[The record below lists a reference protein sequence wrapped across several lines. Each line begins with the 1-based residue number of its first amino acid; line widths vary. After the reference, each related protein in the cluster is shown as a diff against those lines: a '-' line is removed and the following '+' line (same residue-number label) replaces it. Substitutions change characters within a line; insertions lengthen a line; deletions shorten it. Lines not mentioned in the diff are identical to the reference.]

1 MPRFAIRNP
10 YFIIVVCL
18 VLVVIGVTSLARMPV
33 DLFPPIN
40 LPEVVVATFYSG
52 MPPQDVETDITDPLE
67 RFFTLASGIDHM
79 ESRSL
84 LGVGIIRVYFQPGTS
99 ADADVTE
106 LSNLALADL
115 KRLPPGTLPPVV
127 LKFDASS
134 LPVAL
139 VTVKGEGLTETQ
151 LHDYAQFQI
160 RNQIAVV
167 PGAVIPPP
175 FGGKY
180 RQIMIYVDPYKL
192 LSRQL
197 SLMDVVGAVNNSNL
211 ILPAGD
217 VKIGPYDYFVYSNSL
232 VENMSELGEVPLKTR
247 STSWVT
253 VNDVGKAEDA
263 NQIQYNLVRIDGQRS
278 CYIPIMKQGGDTNTI
293 QVVNGVRSLIHHLYD
308 IPKQLATSIVFD
320 QSVYVKEAIH
330 TVLHEGM
337 LGLIL
342 TSLMILIFLGSF
354 RATSAVLLSIPLSAL
369 ATFVALYLMGSTIN
383 TMILGGLAL
392 AFSRVIDNSVIS
404 LENIYRH
411 LEMGSAPMVAA
422 EVGGAE
428 VNLAVLAATLVDV
441 VDFFP
446 VVFLYGVA
454 KFLFSALALAFCL
467 SLLASFVVAMT
478 VIPLFCSHFLKSV
491 PLAGHHKSGENQEYE
506 VEPTSPGSPSWWD
519 RFNAAFNR
527 TFNKVLDFYEYWV
540 RRALRRPGLTVA
552 VLAGVFL
559 LSLAIYPLLGL
570 AFFPRTD
577 AGQFTIN
584 LKVPT
589 GTRIEVTEQYVAR
602 VEDLIRHV
610 VEPGDLKRIVS
621 NLGVVPDFSS
631 LYTTNAGPYTATVQ
645 VALNEPHHRTS
656 FEYMDRVRD
665 QMARQFPDIRTF
677 FSSGSMVDSIL
688 NMGMP
693 APIDIQVSSPDLH
706 QIYGVAQ
713 DLAHRIREVRGVGEI
728 YIPQDMDY
736 PALRLDVDRVHAA
749 ELGLTQK
756 DVVDNVITALN
767 SNYMIAPN
775 YWVDRK
781 SGNDYYLTVQYFE
794 KGQPAIHDM
803 VDLGQIPLR
812 DQSGGAPNMNCGLL
826 RSREFGAATPAWNC
840 GQTLPA
846 VAGQPGDNVRSI
858 TARDNGDSDIN
869 CGLLRSPKLGVAKPS
884 WTCGRTMPAAGGQP
898 GGEVRPITVL
908 DNVVNVRH
916 VQTPTEIDHY
926 QIQRVIDIYVTPASE
941 DLGRVTSAIQKIVGQ
956 AHIASNVR
964 VNLRGM
970 VQGMEASFR
979 SFALGFLLSFAL
991 LFLILT
997 AQFKS
1002 FIDPLLIMLAIPMGF
1017 VGVLI
1022 ILPLTHST
1030 LNVMSLMG
1038 VLMLV
1043 GIADSN
1049 SILIVD
1055 FAHKLEQRGLSAAD
1069 AVITA
1074 CRVRLRPILMT
1085 SLATI
1090 IGMIPM
1096 ALKLGT
1102 GAEQY
1107 TPMARAIIGGLTSSV
1122 LLTIFIVPAAYLLVY
1137 GRRGNQATEA
1147 QPSRPAE

>member
-1 MPRFAIRNP
+1 MPGFSIRNP
-10 YFIIVVCL
+10 YFIIVICL
-18 VLVVIGVTSLARMPV
+18 VLLVIGVTSIARMPV

-52 MPPQDVETDITDPLE
+52 MPPEDIETDITDPLE
-67 RFFTLASGIDHM
+67 RFFTLAAGVDHM

-84 LGVGIIRVYFQPGTS
+84 LGVSIIKVYFQPGTS
-99 ADADVTE
+99 PDADVTQ

-139 VTVKGEGLTETQ
+139 VTVKGPNLNETQ

-167 PGAVIPPP
+167 PGAEIPGV
-175 FGGKY
+175 FGGTY
-180 RQIMIYVDPYKL
+180 RQIMVYVDPYKL
-192 LSRQL
+192 SSRQL
-197 SLMDVVGAVNNSNL
+197 SPMDVVKAVNNSNL

-217 VKIGPYDYFVYSNSL
+217 VKMGPYDYFVYSNSL
-232 VENMSELGEVPLKTR
+232 VDSMEQLGNVPLKVNGH
-247 STSWVT
+247 SWVT

-263 NQIQYNLVRIDGQRS
+263 HGIQTNIVRIDGQRS
-278 CYIPIMKQGGDTNTI
+278 AYIPIMKQGGDTNTI
-293 QVVNGVRSLIHHLYD
+293 AVVNGVRELIKHLYD
-308 IPKQLATSIVFD
+308 IPKQMATSIVFD
-320 QSVYVKEAIH
+320 QSVYVKEAIN
-330 TVLHEGM
+330 TVLHEGL

-369 ATFVALYLMGSTIN
+369 AAFVVIALMGGTIN
-383 TMILGGLAL
+383 TMILGGMAL

-411 LEMGSAPMVAA
+411 LELGAAPRVAA
-422 EVGGAE
+422 EVGGTE

-454 KFLFSALALAFCL
+454 KYLFSALALAFCL

-478 VIPLFCSHFLKSV
+478 VIPLFCSRFLKAV
-491 PLAGHHKSGENQEYE
+491 PHAQHEHKEYE
-506 VEPTSPGSPSWWD
+506 IEPTLPQSRSWMD
-519 RFNAAFNR
+519 RFNAWFNERFNR
-527 TFNKVLDFYEYWV
+527 LLDFYESWV
-540 RRALRRPGLTVA
+540 RRALKRPGLTVA
-552 VLAGVFL
+552 LLSGVFVA
-559 LSLAIYPLLGL
+559 SLAIYPLMGL
-570 AFFPRTD
+570 AFFPKTD
-577 AGQFTIN
+577 AGQFTVN

-589 GTRIEVTEQYVAR
+589 GTRIEITDQYVAK
-602 VEDLIRHV
+602 VEDLIRNSM
-610 VEPGDLKRIVS
+610 EGKDLKRIVS
-621 NLGVVPDFSS
+621 NIGVVPDFSS
-631 LYTTNAGPYTATVQ
+631 LYTTNSGPYTATVQ
-645 VALNEPHHRTS
+645 VQLNDKHKLSS
-656 FEYMDRVRD
+656 FAYMERVQDRLAK
-665 QMARQFPDIRTF
+665 QMPELRTF
-677 FSSGSMVDSIL
+677 FSSGSMVDAIL
-688 NMGMP
+688 NTGKA
-693 APIDIQVSSPDLH
+693 APIDVQVSSPNLE
-706 QIYGVAQ
+706 QIYGIAQ
-713 DLAHRIREVRGVGEI
+713 SLAARIREIHGVGQV
-728 YIPQDMDY
+728 YVPQDMNY
-736 PALRLDVDRVHAA
+736 PALRLDVDRVHAG

-781 SGNDYYLTVQYFE
+781 SGNDYYLTVQFFE
-794 KGQPAIHDM
+794 KGDAAIHNM
-803 VDLGQIPLR
+803 ADLGQIPLR
-812 DQSGGAPNMNCGLL
+812 DPSNLLGGLNCGP
-826 RSREFGAATPAWNC
+826 SGVPPTP
-840 GQTLPA
+840 GGKTP
-846 VAGQPGDNVRSI
+846 
-858 TARDNGDSDIN
+858 
-869 CGLLRSPKLGVAKPS
+869 
-884 WTCGRTMPAAGGQP
+884 WTCGSETRST
-898 GGEVRPITVL
+898 TVL
-908 DNVVNVRH
+908 NNVVKVQQ
-916 VQTPTEIDHY
+916 VQTPTEVDHY
-926 QIQRVIDIYVTPASE
+926 QIQRVVDIYVTPAGE
-941 DLGRVTSAIQKIVGQ
+941 DLQRVTSAIRDILGKSNFPG
-956 AHIASNVR
+956 NVR

-970 VQGMEASFR
+970 VEGMQASFK
-979 SFALGFLLSFAL
+979 SFAFGFLISFLL

-1022 ILPLTHST
+1022 VLPLTGST

-1055 FAHKLEQRGLSAAD
+1055 FAHNLEKQGLSPAD

-1090 IGMIPM
+1090 IGMLPM

-1107 TPMARAIIGGLTSSV
+1107 SPMAKAIIGGLTSSV
-1122 LLTIFIVPAAYLLVY
+1122 VLTVFIVPAAYLLVY
-1137 GRRGNQATEA
+1137 GRRNR
-1147 QPSRPAE
+1147 QPETTPPAETAQ

>member
-1 MPRFAIRNP
+1 MPGFSIRNP
-10 YFIIVVCL
+10 YFIIVICL
-18 VLVVIGVTSLARMPV
+18 TLLVIGVTSLSRMPV

-40 LPEVVVATFYSG
+40 LPEVVVATFYTG
-52 MPPQDVETDITDPLE
+52 MPPEDIETDITDPLE
-67 RFFTLASGIDHM
+67 RFFTLASGVDHM
-79 ESRSL
+79 ESRSM
-84 LGVGIIRVYFQPGTS
+84 LGVSIIRVYFQPGTS
-99 ADADVTE
+99 ADADVSQ

-167 PGAVIPPP
+167 PGAEIPGV
-175 FGGKY
+175 FGGIY
-180 RQIMIYVDPYKL
+180 RQIMVYVDPYKL
-192 LSRQL
+192 QSRQL
-197 SLMDVVGAVNNSNL
+197 SVMDVVSAVNDANL

-217 VKIGPYDYFVYSNSL
+217 VKMGPYDYFVYSNSL
-232 VENMSELGEVPLKTR
+232 VDNMKQLGEIPLKVNGH
-247 STSWVT
+247 SWVT

-263 NQIQYNLVRIDGQRS
+263 HQIQYNIVRVDGQRS
-278 CYIPIMKQGGDTNTI
+278 AYIPIMKQGGDTNTI
-293 QVVNGVRSLIHHLYD
+293 AVVDGVRELIKHLYD
-308 IPKQLATSIVFD
+308 IPEQMKTSIVFD

-330 TVLHEGM
+330 TVLHEGA

-369 ATFVALYLMGSTIN
+369 AAFVVLAMMGGTIN
-383 TMILGGLAL
+383 TMILGGMAL

-411 LEMGSAPMVAA
+411 LEMGAAPMVAA

-478 VIPLFCSHFLKSV
+478 VIPLFCSRFLKAV
-491 PLAGHHKSGENQEYE
+491 HHIPEHAGKSGEYE
-506 VEPTSPGSPSWWD
+506 VEPSPETGHSWMD
-519 RFNAAFNR
+519 RFNTRFNR
-527 TFNKVLDFYEYWV
+527 MFNKVLDYYEYWV
-540 RRALRRPGLTVA
+540 RRALVRPALTV
-552 VLAGVFL
+552 VLLMGVFL
-559 LSLAIYPLLGL
+559 VSLAIYPLMGL
-570 AFFPRTD
+570 AFFPKTD

-584 LKVPT
+584 MKVPT
-589 GTRIEVTEQYVAR
+589 GTRIEIANQYVAK
-602 VEDLIRHV
+602 VEDLVRQEI
-610 VEPGDLKRIVS
+610 EPKDFKRIVS
-621 NLGVVPDFSS
+621 NIGVVPDFSA
-631 LYTTNAGPYTATVQ
+631 LYTTNSGPYTATVQ
-645 VALNEPHHRTS
+645 VALNEPHHLSS
-656 FEYMDRVRD
+656 FEYMDRV
-665 QMARQFPDIRTF
+665 QKAMASQFPDVRTF
-677 FSSGSMVDSIL
+677 FSSGSMVDAIL
-688 NMGMP
+688 NSGAP
-693 APIDIQVSSPDLH
+693 APIDVQVSSPDLN
-706 QIYGVAQ
+706 QIYGIAQ
-713 DLAHRIREVRGVGEI
+713 HLATRIRELHGVGQVF
-728 YIPQDMDY
+728 IPQDMNY
-736 PALRLDVDRVHAA
+736 PALRLDVDRVHAG
-749 ELGLTQK
+749 ELGLSQK

-794 KGQPAIHDM
+794 HGDAAIHNM
-803 VDLGQIPLR
+803 ADLGQIPLR
-812 DQSGGAPNMNCGLL
+812 DPGSG
-826 RSREFGAATPAWNC
+826 
-840 GQTLPA
+840 
-846 VAGQPGDNVRSI
+846 AGM
-858 TARDNGDSDIN
+858 
-869 CGLLRSPKLGVAKPS
+869 
-884 WTCGRTMPAAGGQP
+884 TCGPTGPPQPSTGHTAWACAGRN
-898 GGEVRPITVL
+898 RPTTVL
-908 DNVVNVRH
+908 QNVVDIKQVL
-916 VQTPTEIDHY
+916 TPTEVDHY
-926 QIQRVIDIYVTPASE
+926 QIQRAVDVFVTPSGE
-941 DLGRVTSAIQKIVGQ
+941 DLGRVTSSIRDILAKEKIP
-956 AHIASNVR
+956 SNVR

-970 VQGMEASFR
+970 VQGMEASFK
-979 SFALGFLLSFAL
+979 SFALGFIISFLL

-1002 FIDPLLIMLAIPMGF
+1002 FVDPFLIMLAIPMGF

-1022 ILPLTHST
+1022 ILPLTHAT

-1055 FAHKLEQRGLSAAD
+1055 FAHNLERQGLTPAD

-1090 IGMIPM
+1090 IGMVPM

-1107 TPMARAIIGGLTSSV
+1107 APMAKAIIGGLTSSV

-1137 GRRGNQATEA
+1137 GKRNPQPAATPRTE
-1147 QPSRPAE
+1147 PAE

>member
-1 MPRFAIRNP
+1 MPGFSIRNP
-10 YFIIVVCL
+10 YFIIVLCL
-18 VLVVIGVTSLARMPV
+18 ALLVVGVTSMTRMPI

-40 LPEVVVATFYSG
+40 LPEAVVATFYSG
-52 MPPQDVETDITDPLE
+52 MPPEDIEFDITDPLE
-67 RFFTLASGIDHM
+67 RFFTLASGVDHM

-84 LGVGIIRVYFQPGTS
+84 LGVSIIKVYFQPGTNP
-99 ADADVTE
+99 DTDVSQ

-139 VTVKGEGLTETQ
+139 VTVKGEGLSETQ

-167 PGAVIPPP
+167 PGAEIPIP

-180 RQIMIYVDPYKL
+180 RQIMVYVDPYKL
-192 LSRQL
+192 SSRQL
-197 SLMDVVGAVNNSNL
+197 SMMDVVHAVNQSNL

-217 VKIGPYDYFVYSNSL
+217 VKMGPYDYFVYSNSL
-232 VENMSELGEVPLKTR
+232 VDNMDQLNHVPLKVDGH
-247 STSWVT
+247 SWVT
-253 VNDVGKAEDA
+253 VGDVGKAEDA
-263 NQIQYNLVRIDGQRS
+263 NQIQYNIVRIDGQKS
-278 CYIPIMKQGGDTNTI
+278 TYIPIMKQGGDTNTI
-293 QVVNGVRSLIHHLYD
+293 AVVDGVRQLIKHLYD
-308 IPKQLATSIVFD
+308 IPKQMRTSIVFD
-320 QSVYVKEAIH
+320 QSVYVKEAID
-330 TVLHEGM
+330 TVLHEGL

-369 ATFVALYLMGSTIN
+369 AAFVVLSLLGGTIN
-383 TMILGGLAL
+383 TMILGGMAL

-411 LEMGSAPMVAA
+411 LEMGAAPMVAA

-454 KFLFSALALAFCL
+454 KYLFSALALAFCL
-467 SLLASFVVAMT
+467 SLLASYVVAMT
-478 VIPLFCSHFLKSV
+478 VIPLFTSRFLKAV
-491 PLAGHHKSGENQEYE
+491 PHAAHEHKEYE
-506 VEPTSPGSPSWWD
+506 VGSPAPSKPTWMD
-519 RFNAAFNR
+519 RFNTRFNEI
-527 TFNKVLDFYEYWV
+527 FNKILDYYEYWV
-540 RRALRRPGLTVA
+540 RRALQRPGLTVMI
-552 VLAGVFL
+552 LSGVFL
-559 LSLAIYPLLGL
+559 ASLAIYPLLGL
-570 AFFPRTD
+570 AFFPKTD

-589 GTRIEVTEQYVAR
+589 GTRIEVTDDYVAK
-602 VEDLIRHV
+602 VEDLIRSTV
-610 VEPGDLKRIVS
+610 GDKDLKRIVS
-621 NLGVVPDFSS
+621 NIGVVPDFSA
-631 LYTTNAGPYTATVQ
+631 LYTTNAGSYTATVQ
-645 VALNEPHHRTS
+645 VQLNQPHKVSS
-656 FEYMDRVRD
+656 FEYMDRV
-665 QMARQFPDIRTF
+665 QQKIASQFPDIRTF
-677 FSSGSMVDSIL
+677 LSSGSMVDAIL
-688 NMGMP
+688 NTGMA
-693 APIDIQVSSPDLH
+693 APIDVQVSSPDLN
-706 QIYGVAQ
+706 QIYGIAQ
-713 DLAHRIREVRGVGEI
+713 NLAGRIREIHGVGQI
-728 YIPQDMDY
+728 YIPQDINY
-736 PALRLDVDRVHAA
+736 PGLRLDVDRVHAG

-781 SGNDYYLTVQYFE
+781 TGNDYYLTVQYFE
-794 KGQPAIHDM
+794 HGQSAIHNAN
-803 VDLGQIPLR
+803 DLGQIPLR
-812 DQSGGAPNMNCGLL
+812 DPGKEDGMDCGPSATVRL
-826 RSREFGAATPAWNC
+826 GAAQPSWNC
-840 GQTLPA
+840 SAQ
-846 VAGQPGDNVRSI
+846 
-858 TARDNGDSDIN
+858 
-869 CGLLRSPKLGVAKPS
+869 
-884 WTCGRTMPAAGGQP
+884 GRPT
-898 GGEVRPITVL
+898 TVL
-908 DNVVNVRH
+908 NNVVNVK
-916 VQTPTEIDHY
+916 QIETPTEIDHY
-926 QIQRVIDIYVTPASE
+926 QIQRTIDIYVTPHGE
-941 DLGRVTSAIQKIVGQ
+941 DLQRVTSRIRDLIGQ
-956 AHIASNVR
+956 AKVPGNVR
-964 VNLRGM
+964 INLRGM
-970 VQGMEASFR
+970 VNGMEQSFK
-979 SFALGFLLSFAL
+979 SFAFGFVISFIL

-1002 FIDPLLIMLAIPMGF
+1002 FIDPFLIMLAIPMGF

-1022 ILPLTHST
+1022 ILPLTGAT

-1055 FAHKLEQRGLSAAD
+1055 FAHNLEKQGLNPSD

-1107 TPMARAIIGGLTSSV
+1107 APMAKAIIGGLTSSV

-1137 GRRGNQATEA
+1137 GKKNQPPTTEG
-1147 QPSRPAE
+1147 PAEAAV

>member
-1 MPRFAIRNP
+1 MPRFSIRNP
-10 YFIIVVCL
+10 YFIIVVSL
-18 VLVVIGVTSLARMPV
+18 ALLVIGVTSLVRMPV

-52 MPPQDVETDITDPLE
+52 MPPQDIETDITDPLE

-84 LGVGIIRVYFQPGTS
+84 LGVSIIKVYFQPGTS

-134 LPVAL
+134 LPVCL
-139 VTVKGEGLTETQ
+139 VTVKGTGLTETQ

-167 PGAVIPPP
+167 PGAEIPPP

-180 RQIMIYVDPYKL
+180 RQIMVYVDPYKL

-197 SLMDVVGAVNNSNL
+197 SPMDVVDSVNSSNL

-217 VKIGPYDYFVYSNSL
+217 VKVGSYDYYVYSNSL
-232 VENMSELGEVPLKTR
+232 VNNMQELGQVPVKTVG
-247 STSWVT
+247 TSWAT
-253 VNDVGKAEDA
+253 VNDVGRAEDA
-263 NQIQYNLVRIDGQRS
+263 NQIQYNAVRVDGQRS
-278 CYIPIMKQGGDTNTI
+278 CYVPIMKQGGDTNTI
-293 QVVNGVRSLIHHLYD
+293 QVVSGIRDLIKHLYD
-308 IPKQLATSIVFD
+308 IPKQMVTSVVFD
-320 QSVYVKEAIH
+320 QSVYVKEALK
-330 TVLHEGM
+330 TVLHEG
-337 LGLIL
+337 LIGLVL
-342 TSLMILIFLGSF
+342 TSLMILLFLGSF

-369 ATFVALYLMGSTIN
+369 TTFVILYLLGSTVN

-411 LEMGSAPMVAA
+411 LELGAAPAVAA

-446 VVFLYGVA
+446 VTFLYGVS
-454 KFLFSALALAFCL
+454 KFLFSALALAFVL

-478 VIPLFCSHFLKSV
+478 VIPLFCSRFLKAV
-491 PLAGHHKSGENQEYE
+491 PQGAHHGHEAVSED
-506 VEPTSPGSPSWWD
+506 SSWWGK
-519 RFNAAFNR
+519 FNAAFNR
-527 TFNKVLDFYEYWV
+527 LFAKVLDYYEYWV
-540 RRALRRPGLTVA
+540 RRALVRPGRTVA
-552 VLAGVFL
+552 ALGGLFVV
-559 LSLAIYPLLGL
+559 SLVIYPFLGL
-570 AFFPRTD
+570 AFFPQTD

-589 GTRIEVTEQYVAR
+589 GTRLEVTEDYVAK
-602 VEDLIRHV
+602 VEDLIRREV
-610 VEPGDLKRIVS
+610 DPKDFKMVVS
-621 NLGVVPDFSS
+621 NIGVVPDFSS

-645 VALNEPHHRTS
+645 VALQDAHKITS
-656 FEYMDRVRD
+656 FEYMDKVRNA
-665 QMARQFPDIRTF
+665 MATQFPDIRTF
-677 FSSGSMVDSIL
+677 FQSGSMVDSIL

-693 APIDIQVSSPDLH
+693 APIDVQVSSPDLS

-713 DLAHRIREVRGVGEI
+713 DLSARIRRLPGVGEV
-728 YIPQDMDY
+728 YIPQDMNY
-736 PALRLDVDRVHAA
+736 PAIRLDVDRVHAA

-781 SGNDYYLTVQYFE
+781 TGNDYYLTVQYFE
-794 KGQPAIHDM
+794 KGRPAIHNM

-812 DQSGGAPNMNCGLL
+812 AMSDDNVDLSCGPIEPMLASFKPGNL
-826 RSREFGAATPAWNC
+826 ADPDKPAWIC
-840 GQTLPA
+840 GENLPA
-846 VAGQPGDNVRSI
+846 PQ
-858 TARDNGDSDIN
+858 TE
-869 CGLLRSPKLGVAKPS
+869 PS
-884 WTCGRTMPAAGGQP
+884 HIPHTTPSRN
-898 GGEVRPITVL
+898 PITVL
-908 DNVVNVRH
+908 DNVVKVAF
-916 VQTPTEIDHY
+916 VQTPTEVDHY
-926 QIQRVIDIYVTPASE
+926 QIQRVIDLYVTPGGE
-941 DLGRVTSAIQKIVGQ
+941 DLGRVTAAIRRIVHDEKMPG
-956 AHIASNVR
+956 SVR

-970 VQGMEASFR
+970 VQGMEASFT
-979 SFALGFLLSFAL
+979 SFGLGFMLSFVL
-991 LFLILT
+991 LFLILV
-997 AQFKS
+997 AQFRS
-1002 FIDPLLIMLAIPMGF
+1002 FMDPLLIMLAIPMGF
-1017 VGVLI
+1017 IGVLI

-1055 FAHKLEQRGLSAAD
+1055 FAHNLERQGMSPAD

-1122 LLTIFIVPAAYLLVY
+1122 ILTVFIVPAAYLWVY
-1137 GRRGNQATEA
+1137 GSKKKPTEA
-1147 QPSRPAE
+1147 PQSPAV

>member
-1 MPRFAIRNP
+1 MPGFSIRNP
-10 YFIIVVCL
+10 YFIVVLCL
-18 VLVVIGVTSLARMPV
+18 ALLVIGVTSLARMPV

-40 LPEVVVATFYSG
+40 LPEVVVATFYTG
-52 MPPQDVETDITDPLE
+52 MPPEDIEYDITDPLE
-67 RFFTLASGIDHM
+67 RFFTLASGVDHM
-79 ESRSL
+79 ESRSM
-84 LGVGIIRVYFQPGTS
+84 LGVSIIRVYFQPGTN
-99 ADADVTE
+99 ADTDVSE

-139 VTVKGEGLTETQ
+139 VTVSGQGLSQTQ
-151 LHDYAQFQI
+151 LHDYAQFEI

-167 PGAVIPPP
+167 PGAEIPGV
-175 FGGKY
+175 FGGIY
-180 RQIMIYVDPYKL
+180 RQIMVYVDPYKL
-192 LSRQL
+192 ASRQM
-197 SLMDVVGAVNNSNL
+197 SVMDVVDAVNNENL

-217 VKIGPYDYFVYSNSL
+217 VKMGPYDYFVYSNSL
-232 VENMSELGEVPLKTR
+232 VDNMNQLNQVPIKVKGN
-247 STSWVT
+247 SWVT
-253 VNDVGKAEDA
+253 VSDVGKAEDSH
-263 NQIQYNLVRIDGQRS
+263 QIQYNIVRIDGQKS
-278 CYIPIMKQGGDTNTI
+278 AYIPIMKQGGNSNTI
-293 QVVNGVRSLIHHLYD
+293 AVVDGVRQLIKHLYD
-308 IPKQLATSIVFD
+308 IPAQMKTSVVFD
-320 QSVYVKEAIH
+320 QSIFVKEAIH
-330 TVLHEGM
+330 TVLHEGA

-354 RATSAVLLSIPLSAL
+354 RATTAVLLSIPLSAL
-369 ATFVALYLMGSTIN
+369 AAFVILALMGATVN
-383 TMILGGLAL
+383 TMILGGMAL

-411 LEMGSAPMVAA
+411 LELGAAPMIAA
-422 EVGGAE
+422 EVGGSE

-478 VIPLFCSHFLKSV
+478 VIPLFCSRFLKAV
-491 PLAGHHKSGENQEYE
+491 PHAEPEHAEYE
-506 VEPTSPGSPSWWD
+506 VEPTVAVDHSWME
-519 RFNAAFNR
+519 RFNARFNR
-527 TFNKVLDFYEYWV
+527 MFNKILDYYEYWV
-540 RRALRRPGLTVA
+540 RRCLKRPGVTVL
-552 VLAGVFL
+552 VLSGVFL
-559 LSLAIYPLLGL
+559 ASLAIYPLLGL
-570 AFFPRTD
+570 AFFPKTD

-584 LKVPT
+584 VKVPT
-589 GTRIEVTEQYVAR
+589 GTRIEVANDYVAR
-602 VEDLIRHV
+602 VEDLIRHQ
-610 VEPGDLKRIVS
+610 VEPKDLKRIVS
-621 NLGVVPDFSS
+621 NIGVVPDFSA
-631 LYTTNAGPYTATVQ
+631 LYTTNSGPYMATVQ
-645 VALNEPHHRTS
+645 VALNADHSLSS
-656 FEYMDRVRD
+656 FAYMDRV
-665 QMARQFPDIRTF
+665 QKAMANQFPDIRTF
-677 FSSGSMVDSIL
+677 FSSGSMVDAIL
-688 NMGMP
+688 NTGMP
-693 APIDIQVSSPDLH
+693 APIDVQVSSPELP
-706 QIYGVAQ
+706 QIYGIAQ
-713 DLAHRIREVRGVGEI
+713 NLASRFRDVKGVGQI

-736 PALRLDVDRVHAA
+736 PALRLDVDRVHAG
-749 ELGLTQK
+749 EMGLTQK

-781 SGNDYYLTVQYFE
+781 TGNDYYLTVQYFE
-794 KGQPAIHDM
+794 HGEPAIHNLT
-803 VDLGQIPLR
+803 DLGQLPLHDPN
-812 DQSGGAPNMNCGLL
+812 DQMNISCGPAGP
-826 RSREFGAATPAWNC
+826 EPPTPGTPHTPWAC
-840 GQTLPA
+840 
-846 VAGQPGDNVRSI
+846 
-858 TARDNGDSDIN
+858 
-869 CGLLRSPKLGVAKPS
+869 
-884 WTCGRTMPAAGGQP
+884 GGQ
-898 GGEVRPITVL
+898 GNTTVL
-908 DNVVNVRH
+908 KNVVDVK
-916 VQTPTEIDHY
+916 QILTPTEIDHY
-926 QIQRVIDIYVTPASE
+926 QIQRVIDIYVTPKTE
-941 DLGRVTSAIQKIVGQ
+941 DLGRVTDAIRNILAKEKIP
-956 AHIASNVR
+956 SNVR

-970 VQGMEASFR
+970 VQGMEASFK
-979 SFALGFLLSFAL
+979 SFALGFMISFVL

-1002 FIDPLLIMLAIPMGF
+1002 FIDPFLIMLAIPMGF

-1055 FAHKLEQRGLSAAD
+1055 FAHNLERQGLSPAD

-1096 ALKLGT
+1096 ALRLGT

-1137 GRRGNQATEA
+1137 GGRNPQTAPA
-1147 QPSRPAE
+1147 QGPETAG

>member
-1 MPRFAIRNP
+1 MPGFSIRNP
-10 YFIIVVCL
+10 YFISVICL
-18 VLVVIGVTSLARMPV
+18 VLLVIGVTSLARMPV

-52 MPPQDVETDITDPLE
+52 MPPEDIETDITDPLE
-67 RFFTLASGIDHM
+67 RFFTLASGVDHM

-84 LGVGIIRVYFQPGTS
+84 LGVSIIKVYFQPGTS
-99 ADADVTE
+99 PDADVTE

-139 VTVKGEGLTETQ
+139 VTVKGEGLNETQ
-151 LHDYAQFQI
+151 LHDFAQFQI

-167 PGAVIPPP
+167 PGAEIPGV
-175 FGGKY
+175 FGGTY
-180 RQIMIYVDPYKL
+180 RQVMVYVDPYKL
-192 LSRQL
+192 SSRQL
-197 SLMDVVGAVNNSNL
+197 SLMDVVNAVNSSNL

-217 VKIGPYDYFVYSNSL
+217 VKMGPYDYFVYSNSL
-232 VENMSELGEVPLKTR
+232 VDNMDQLGKVPLKINGH
-247 STSWVT
+247 SWVT

-263 NQIQYNLVRIDGQRS
+263 HGIQTNIVRIDGQHS
-278 CYIPIMKQGGDTNTI
+278 AYIPIMKQGGDTNTI
-293 QVVNGVRSLIHHLYD
+293 AVVDGVRELIKHLYD
-308 IPKQLATSIVFD
+308 IPKQMVTSIVFD
-320 QSVYVKEAIH
+320 QSVYVKEAID
-330 TVLHEGM
+330 TVLHEGF
-337 LGLIL
+337 LGLVL

-369 ATFVALYLMGSTIN
+369 AAFVILALMGGTIN
-383 TMILGGLAL
+383 TMILGGMAL

-411 LEMGSAPMVAA
+411 LEMGAAPMVAA
-422 EVGGAE
+422 EVGGSE
-428 VNLAVLAATLVDV
+428 VSLAVLAATLVDV

-467 SLLASFVVAMT
+467 SLLASYVVAMT
-478 VIPLFCSHFLKSV
+478 VIPLFCSRFLKAV
-491 PLAGHHKSGENQEYE
+491 PHGAEHEQKDYE
-506 VEPTSPGSPSWWD
+506 VEPTATANRSWMD
-519 RFNAAFNR
+519 RFNARFNR
-527 TFNKVLDFYEYWV
+527 MFNKILDYYEHWV
-540 RRALRRPGLTVA
+540 RWAVQRPGLTV
-552 VLAGVFL
+552 LFLSGVFVA
-559 LSLAIYPLLGL
+559 SLAIYPLLGL
-570 AFFPRTD
+570 AFFPKTD

-589 GTRIEVTEQYVAR
+589 GTRIEVTDQYVAK
-602 VEDLIRHV
+602 VEDLIRKA
-610 VEPGDLKRIVS
+610 VEGNDLRRIVS
-621 NLGVVPDFSS
+621 NIGVVPDFSS
-631 LYTTNAGPYTATVQ
+631 LYTTNSGSYTATVQ
-645 VALNEPHHRTS
+645 VQLNPSHRLSS
-656 FEYMDRVRD
+656 FEYMDRVQQ
-665 QMARQFPDIRTF
+665 QMASQFPEIRTF
-677 FSSGSMVDSIL
+677 FSSGSMVDAIL
-688 NMGMP
+688 NTGMP
-693 APIDIQVSSPDLH
+693 APIDVQVSSPDLH
-706 QIYGVAQ
+706 EIHGIAEN
-713 DLAHRIREVRGVGEI
+713 LAAEIRQVRGVGQV
-728 YIPQDMDY
+728 YIPQDMNY
-736 PALRLDVDRVHAA
+736 PALRLDVDRVHAG
-749 ELGLTQK
+749 ELGLSQK

-781 SGNDYYLTVQYFE
+781 SGNDYYLTVQFFE
-794 KGQPAIHDM
+794 KGQGAIHNLA
-803 VDLGQIPLR
+803 DLGQIPLR
-812 DQSGGAPNMNCGLL
+812 DPDSGAGVNCGPAGGPRLG
-826 RSREFGAATPAWNC
+826 SGQPAWTC
-840 GQTLPA
+840 
-846 VAGQPGDNVRSI
+846 AGE
-858 TARDNGDSDIN
+858 
-869 CGLLRSPKLGVAKPS
+869 
-884 WTCGRTMPAAGGQP
+884 GRAT
-898 GGEVRPITVL
+898 TVL
-908 DNVVNVRH
+908 NNVVSVKQ
-916 VQTPTEIDHY
+916 VQTPTEVDHY
-926 QIQRVIDIYVTPASE
+926 QIQRAMDVYVTPAAE
-941 DLGRVTSAIQKIVGQ
+941 DLGRVTSSIRDILAKEKIPG
-956 AHIASNVR
+956 NVR

-970 VQGMEASFR
+970 VQGMEASFK
-979 SFALGFLLSFAL
+979 SFAFGFLISFVL

-1002 FIDPLLIMLAIPMGF
+1002 FVDPFLIMLAIPMGF

-1055 FAHKLEQRGLSAAD
+1055 FAHNLEKQGLSPAD

-1096 ALKLGT
+1096 ALKMGT

-1107 TPMARAIIGGLTSSV
+1107 APMAKAIIGGLTSSV
-1122 LLTIFIVPAAYLLVY
+1122 VLTIFIVPAAYLLVY
-1137 GRRGNQATEA
+1137 GKKKPQAAGALPTETA
-1147 QPSRPAE
+1147 Q

>member
-1 MPRFAIRNP
+1 MPGFAIRNP
-10 YFIIVVCL
+10 YFIVVICL
-18 VLVVIGVTSLARMPV
+18 ALLVIGVTSLSRMPV

-52 MPPQDVETDITDPLE
+52 MPPEDIETDITDPLE
-67 RFFTLASGIDHM
+67 RFFTLASGVNHM
-79 ESRSL
+79 ESRSM
-84 LGVGIIRVYFQPGTS
+84 LGVSIIRVYFQPGTS
-99 ADADVTE
+99 ADADVTQ

-139 VTVKGEGLTETQ
+139 VTVKGEGLNQTQ

-160 RNQIAVV
+160 RNQIAGV
-167 PGAVIPPP
+167 PGAEIPGV
-175 FGGKY
+175 FGGTY
-180 RQIMIYVDPYKL
+180 RQVMVYVDPYKL

-197 SLMDVVGAVNNSNL
+197 SLMDVVGAVNDANL

-217 VKIGPYDYFVYSNSL
+217 VKMGPYDYFVYSNSL
-232 VENMSELGEVPLKTR
+232 VDNMDELGQVPLKVKGN
-247 STSWVT
+247 SWVT
-253 VNDVGKAEDA
+253 VNDVGKAEDSH
-263 NQIQYNLVRIDGQRS
+263 QIQTNIVRIDGQKS
-278 CYIPIMKQGGDTNTI
+278 VYIPIMKQGGDTNTI
-293 QVVNGVRSLIHHLYD
+293 AVVDGVRKLTKHLYD
-308 IPKQLATSIVFD
+308 IPKQMMTSIVFD
-320 QSVYVKEAIH
+320 QSVYVKEAID
-330 TVLHEGM
+330 TVLHEGF

-354 RATSAVLLSIPLSAL
+354 RATSAVLLSIPISAL
-369 ATFVALYLMGSTIN
+369 AAFVVLALMGGTVN
-383 TMILGGLAL
+383 TMILGGMAL

-411 LEMGSAPMVAA
+411 LEMGAAPMIAA
-422 EVGGAE
+422 EVGGSE
-428 VNLAVLAATLVDV
+428 VTLAVLAATLVDV

-478 VIPLFCSHFLKSV
+478 VIPLFCSRFLKAV
-491 PLAGHHKSGENQEYE
+491 PHVPTPPKDVEYE
-506 VEPTSPGSPSWWD
+506 VEPTTAPD
-519 RFNAAFNR
+519 HTLMERFNARFNR
-527 TFNKVLDFYEYWV
+527 MFNKLLDFYEYWV
-540 RRALRRPGLTVA
+540 RRALVRPGLTVA
-552 VLAGVFL
+552 LLMGVFL

-570 AFFPRTD
+570 AFFPKTD

-589 GTRIEVTEQYVAR
+589 GTRIEMTDQYVAK
-602 VEDLIRHV
+602 VEDLIRQKV
-610 VEPGDLKRIVS
+610 APADLKRIVS
-621 NLGVVPDFSS
+621 NIGVVPDFSA
-631 LYTTNAGPYTATVQ
+631 LYTTNSGAYTATIQ
-645 VALNEPHHRTS
+645 VALNEPHHLSS
-656 FEYMDRVRD
+656 FEYMDQV
-665 QMARQFPDIRTF
+665 QKAMGSQFPEMRTF
-677 FSSGSMVDSIL
+677 FSSGSMVDAIL

-693 APIDIQVSSPDLH
+693 APIDVQVSSPDLH
-706 QIYGVAQ
+706 EIYGIAQ
-713 DLAHRIREVRGVGEI
+713 NLATRFEQIHGVGQV
-728 YIPQDMDY
+728 YIPQDMNY
-736 PALRLDVDRVHAA
+736 PTLRLDVDRVHAG

-781 SGNDYYLTVQYFE
+781 SGNDYYLTVQFFE
-794 KGQPAIHDM
+794 HGEGAIHNM
-803 VDLGQIPLR
+803 LDLGQIPLR
-812 DQSGGAPNMNCGLL
+812 DLSSGGEMNCGPT
-826 RSREFGAATPAWNC
+826 GP
-840 GQTLPA
+840 P
-846 VAGQPGDNVRSI
+846 QPGTGRS
-858 TARDNGDSDIN
+858 
-869 CGLLRSPKLGVAKPS
+869 S
-884 WTCGRTMPAAGGQP
+884 WSCGGQ
-898 GGEVRPITVL
+898 GRPTTVL
-908 DNVVNVRH
+908 KNVVNVKQI
-916 VQTPTEIDHY
+916 VTPTEVDHY
-926 QIQRVIDIYVTPASE
+926 QIQRAIDIYVTPAAE
-941 DLGRVTSAIQKIVGQ
+941 DLGRVTGAVRDILAKTNIP
-956 AHIASNVR
+956 ANVR

-970 VQGMEASFR
+970 VQGMEASFK
-979 SFALGFLLSFAL
+979 SFALGFLISFLL

-1002 FIDPLLIMLAIPMGF
+1002 FIDPFLIMLAIPMGF

-1055 FAHKLEQRGLSAAD
+1055 FAHNLEREGLSPAD

-1137 GRRGNQATEA
+1137 GKRGEKNTTTPALETTE
-1147 QPSRPAE
+1147 

>member
-1 MPRFAIRNP
+1 MPGFSIRNP
-10 YFIIVVCL
+10 YFIIVICL
-18 VLVVIGVTSLARMPV
+18 TLLVIGVTSLARMPV

-40 LPEVVVATFYSG
+40 LPEVVVATFYTG
-52 MPPQDVETDITDPLE
+52 MPPEDIETDITDPLE
-67 RFFTLASGIDHM
+67 RFFTLASGVDHM
-79 ESRSL
+79 ESRSM
-84 LGVGIIRVYFQPGTS
+84 LGVSIIRVYFQPGTS
-99 ADADVTE
+99 ADADVSQ

-139 VTVKGEGLTETQ
+139 VTVKGEGLNETQ

-167 PGAVIPPP
+167 PGAEIPGV
-175 FGGKY
+175 FGGIY
-180 RQIMIYVDPYKL
+180 RQIMVYVDPYKL
-192 LSRQL
+192 ASRQL
-197 SLMDVVGAVNNSNL
+197 SVMDVVGAVNDSNL

-217 VKIGPYDYFVYSNSL
+217 VKMGPYDYFVYSNSL
-232 VENMSELGEVPLKTR
+232 VDNMKQLGDVPLKVKGN
-247 STSWVT
+247 SWVT

-263 NQIQYNLVRIDGQRS
+263 HQIQYNIVRVDGQRS
-278 CYIPIMKQGGDTNTI
+278 AYIPIMKQGGDTNTI
-293 QVVNGVRSLIHHLYD
+293 AVVDGVRQLIKHLYD
-308 IPKQLATSIVFD
+308 IPQQMKTSIVFD
-320 QSVYVKEAIH
+320 QSVYVKEAID
-330 TVLHEGM
+330 TVLHEGF

-369 ATFVALYLMGSTIN
+369 AAFVVLAMMGGTVN
-383 TMILGGLAL
+383 TMILGGMAL

-411 LEMGSAPMVAA
+411 LEMGAAPMIAA
-422 EVGGAE
+422 EVGGQE
-428 VNLAVLAATLVDV
+428 VSLAVLAATLVDV

-478 VIPLFCSHFLKSV
+478 VIPLFCSRFLKAV
-491 PLAGHHKSGENQEYE
+491 PHVEKQKDKENEYDL
-506 VEPTSPGSPSWWD
+506 EPTATTGHSWME
-519 RFNAAFNR
+519 RFNARFNR
-527 TFNKVLDFYEYWV
+527 MFNKVLDYYEHWV
-540 RRALRRPGLTVA
+540 RRAVVRPGVTVA
-552 VLAGVFL
+552 ILSGVFL
-559 LSLAIYPLLGL
+559 ASLAIYPLLGL
-570 AFFPRTD
+570 AFFPKTD

-589 GTRIEVTEQYVAR
+589 GTRIEIANEYVAK
-602 VEDLIRHV
+602 VEDLIRHEI
-610 VEPGDLKRIVS
+610 EPKDFKRIVS
-621 NLGVVPDFSS
+621 NIGVVPDFSS
-631 LYTTNAGPYTATVQ
+631 LYTTNSGPYTATVQ
-645 VALNEPHHRTS
+645 VALNEPHRLSS
-656 FEYMDRVRD
+656 FEYMDRV
-665 QMARQFPDIRTF
+665 QKAMASQFPDIRTF
-677 FSSGSMVDSIL
+677 FSSGSMVDAIL
-688 NMGMP
+688 NSGAP
-693 APIDIQVSSPDLH
+693 APIDVQVSSPDLD
-706 QIYGVAQ
+706 QIYGIAQ
-713 DLAHRIREVRGVGEI
+713 TLANRIREVHGVGQI
-728 YIPQDMDY
+728 YIPQDMNY
-736 PALRLDVDRVHAA
+736 PALRLDVDRVHAG

-794 KGQPAIHDM
+794 HGDASIHNM
-803 VDLGQIPLR
+803 ADLGQIPLR
-812 DQSGGAPNMNCGLL
+812 DPGNGAGMTCGPSGP
-826 RSREFGAATPAWNC
+826 P
-840 GQTLPA
+840 
-846 VAGQPGDNVRSI
+846 QPGTGHSSW
-858 TARDNGDSDIN
+858 A
-869 CGLLRSPKLGVAKPS
+869 CLGG
-884 WTCGRTMPAAGGQP
+884 GRPT
-898 GGEVRPITVL
+898 TVL
-908 DNVVNVRH
+908 KNVVDVKQ
-916 VQTPTEIDHY
+916 VLTPTEVDHY
-926 QIQRVIDIYVTPASE
+926 QIQRAVDIFVTPNGE
-941 DLGRVTSAIQKIVGQ
+941 DLGRVTSSIRNILATEKIP
-956 AHIASNVR
+956 SNVR

-970 VQGMEASFR
+970 VQGMEASFK
-979 SFALGFLLSFAL
+979 SFAFGFLISFLL

-1002 FIDPLLIMLAIPMGF
+1002 FIDPFLIMLAIPMGF

-1022 ILPLTHST
+1022 ILPLTGST

-1055 FAHKLEQRGLSAAD
+1055 FTHNLEKQGMLPAD

-1107 TPMARAIIGGLTSSV
+1107 APMAKAIIGGLTSSV
-1122 LLTIFIVPAAYLLVY
+1122 VLTIFIVPAAYLLVY
-1137 GRRGNQATEA
+1137 GKRGAKDVANPTPGAA
-1147 QPSRPAE
+1147 Q